1 MFRFVLIVSSVM
13 LALDLV
19 WWFLA
24 DRQARKLP
32 NRRSWR
38 IGWAAF
44 MTVQA
49 AGMLLLMFA
58 RYLGLDRTAGL
69 PTWALTF
76 LFVWHLL
83 VLPGTV
89 IVALLAGTGWSFA
102 SVLAMFRRKSA
113 QSEPRTERVARES
126 PALSRRQLLATAAV
140 SVPPLVTVM
149 GSAWAVP
156 QVTRFRVRRL
166 TVPLASLP
174 RDLDGMTIAQVAD
187 VHVGDFTNGPTLRDI
202 VETTNALKP
211 DLVLMTGDLLNRRLS
226 DLPAAL
232 DMVRRL
238 DPKRGLYNCQGNHD
252 LFEGR
257 DAFDRGV
264 RAGGVAHLVNSS
276 DVVRINGHP
285 VQILGL
291 QWHGRR
297 SAGDEM
303 IAAQV
308 DALVPQVQPGAFP
321 ILLAHHPHAFDR
333 AAEAGIPL
341 TLAGHT
347 HGGQLHLT
355 PGVGFGPWMFKYWSG
370 LYRKDNG
377 RALVVSNGVGNWFP
391 LRVNAPAEI
400 VHVTLRR
407 A

>member
-1 MFRFVLIVSSVM
+1 MFRFVIIVSSVM
-13 LALDLV
+13 LALDLL
-19 WWFLA
+19 WWWLA

-32 NRRSWR
+32 NRRAWR

-58 RYLGLDRTAGL
+58 RFLGLDRTAGL
-69 PTWALTF
+69 PMWVLVF
-76 LFVWHLL
+76 VFVWHLL

-89 IVALLAGTGWSFA
+89 IAALLAGAGWTFA
-102 SVLAMFRRKSA
+102 GIAARVRRMLSSSTPPPD
-113 QSEPRTERVARES
+113 QEPVA
-126 PALSRRQLLATAAV
+126 PAALSRRRVLATAAV
-140 SVPPLVTVM
+140 SVPPLVTVI

-156 QVTRFRVRRL
+156 QVSSFRVRRL

-174 RDLDGMTIAQVAD
+174 RDLDGLTIAQVAD
-187 VHVGDFTNGPTLRDI
+187 VHVGDFTRGQTLRDI
-202 VETTNALKP
+202 VEMTNRLKP

-232 DMVRRL
+232 DMVRGF
-238 DPKRGLYNCQGNHD
+238 DPRHGVYNVQGNHD

-257 DAFDRGV
+257 DAFNRGV
-264 RAGGVAHLVNSS
+264 RAAGVPLLVDQSQ
-276 DVVRINGHP
+276 VIVINGQP
-285 VQILGL
+285 LQLLGL
-291 QWHGRR
+291 QWGSRR
-297 SAGDEM
+297 DD
-303 IAAQV
+303 AQID
-308 DALVPQVQPGAFP
+308 DAVTRLLAQRRPDAFP

-333 AAEAGIPL
+333 AADAGIPL

>member
-1 MFRFVLIVSSVM
+1 MFRFVIIVSSVM
-13 LALDLV
+13 LALDLL
-19 WWFLA
+19 WWWLA

-32 NRRSWR
+32 SRRAWR
-38 IGWAAF
+38 IGWATF

-49 AGMLLLMFA
+49 AGMRLLMFA
-58 RYLGLDRTAGL
+58 RFLGLDRTAGL
-69 PTWALTF
+69 PMWVLVF

-89 IVALLAGTGWSFA
+89 IAALLAGAGWTFA
-102 SVLAMFRRKSA
+102 GA
-113 QSEPRTERVARES
+113 VARVSRMLTSSS
-126 PALSRRQLLATAAV
+126 PPHVPEPVAPAALPRRRFLATAAV

-156 QVTRFRVRRL
+156 QVTSFRVRRL
-166 TVPLASLP
+166 TIPLASLP
-174 RDLDGMTIAQVAD
+174 RDLDGLTIAQVAD
-187 VHVGDFTNGPTLRDI
+187 VHVGAFTRGQTLRDI
-202 VETTNALKP
+202 VETTTRLIP

-232 DMVRRL
+232 DMVRGF
-238 DPKRGLYNCQGNHD
+238 DPRHGVYNVQGNHD

-257 DAFDRGV
+257 DAFNRGV
-264 RAGGVAHLVNSS
+264 RAAGVPLLVDQSE
-276 DVVRINGHP
+276 VIAINGQP
-285 VQILGL
+285 LQLLGL
-291 QWHGRR
+291 QWGSRR
-297 SAGDEM
+297 DD
-303 IAAQV
+303 AQID
-308 DALVPQVQPGAFP
+308 DAVTRLLAHRRPDAFP

-333 AAEAGIPL
+333 AADAGIPL

-355 PGVGFGPWMFKYWSG
+355 PGIGFGPWMFRYWSG

-377 RALVVSNGVGNWFP
+377 SALVVSNGVGNWFP